1 MCEGLLSSGLNPLYE
16 GGMDDEFL
24 QAPIGVFGA
33 RGDGGIKGSDG
44 QSDYLG
50 SSKVGG
56 SG

>member
-1 MCEGLLSSGLNPLYE
+1 MCDGLLSSGLNPLYE

-33 RGDGGIKGSDG
+33 RADAVIKDSDIK
-44 QSDYLG
+44 SDYLG